1 MGFGFWDYAA
11 MTAYIGGIVGM
22 GLFFMTRQKST
33 EDYFLGGRGFHWLP
47 VAISMFA
54 SLFSAV
60 SYISAPAEAYNNGM
74 MLFLKSALVLL
85 GVPLAV
91 IIFVRF
97 FRRLSLVTAY
107 EYLER
112 RFDLRVRLLASGL
125 FLLLR
130 SFYLGVVLFA
140 SAVALQPATGWSLWF
155 SIILVGTVATLY
167 TTMGGMKSV
176 IWTDVVQFFVL
187 FGGILVV
194 LGVLAAG
201 HSEGLSG
208 IWAYAKAREHTF
220 NQISESSF
228 YSFDP
233 FLRISLWMMIISAVF
248 TKLSLAGADQIS
260 IQRYL
265 STRNEKDATRSL
277 VWGTLLGVPVMFLL
291 FLTGLGLFWF
301 YGTHPDKALPGM
313 AGDHA
318 LARFISNEL
327 PPGVGGIIM
336 AAILAAVMSTVD
348 SGLNSLST
356 CTITDFY
363 SRLLNPDASES
374 RRLGYAK
381 LMTVA
386 WGLFSIVSAALMIWL
401 YGAQRGRNPLVI
413 VSEVT
418 LGFFGGI
425 LLGVFLLGVLTR
437 RANSGGVLFG
447 ALGGLTAAPGGDRA
461 LLLPRVAARRG
472 KALLPLDQHHR
483 LRGHRHSGLRRQPVA
498 AGAVARESQESDV
511 LGFPKP
517 RETTI
522 VKTRKIAHLG

>member
-1 MGFGFWDYAA
+1 MGFGVWDYMA
-11 MTAYIGGIVGM
+11 MAAYIGGIVAM

-33 EDYFLGGRGFHWLP
+33 EDYFLGGRQFHWLP

-54 SLFSAV
+54 SLFSAI
-60 SYISAPAEAYNNGM
+60 SYIAIPAEAYNNGM
-74 MLFLKSALVLL
+74 MLFLKSAFVLL
-85 GVPLAV
+85 GVPPAV

-97 FRRLSLVTAY
+97 FRRLSLTTAY

-155 SIILVGTVATLY
+155 SIILMGVVATLY
-167 TTMGGMKSV
+167 TTMGGIKSV
-176 IWTDVVQFFVL
+176 IWTDVVQFVVL
-187 FGGILVV
+187 LGGISLV
-194 LGVLAAG
+194 LGILAVE
-201 HSEGLSG
+201 HPEGLAG
-208 IWAYAKAREHTF
+208 IWAYAKARGHTF
-220 NQISESSF
+220 NQVSQPDF
-228 YSFDP
+228 YTFDP
-233 FLRISLWMMIISAVF
+233 FLRLSLWMMIISAIF

-277 VWGTLLGVPVMFLL
+277 VWGTVLGVPVMFLL

-301 YGTHPDKALPGM
+301 YGTYPGKALPGM

-318 LARFISNEL
+318 LAHFISNEL
-327 PPGVGGIIM
+327 PPGIGGVIM

-363 SRLLNPDASES
+363 SRLINPGAPEDRKLRMAKITT
-374 RRLGYAK
+374 LG
-381 LMTVA
+381 
-386 WGLFSIVSAALMIWL
+386 WGVMAILSAALMIWI
-401 YGAQRGRNPLVI
+401 YGAERGRNPLVI

-437 RANSGGVLFG
+437 RANSMGVLIG
-447 ALGGLTAAPGGDRA
+447 AATGL
-461 LLLPRVAARRG
+461 VAAVAVTTPYYFRE
-472 KALLPLDQHHR
+472 LPPDAPR
-483 LRGHRHSGLRRQPVA
+483 LSFLWINIIGCVATVVVGYLASLPGPVPQ
-498 AGAVARESQESDV
+498 RE
-511 LGFPKP
+511 
-517 RETTI
+517 
-522 VKTRKIAHLG
+522 KTANLTYWDSRNA